1 MFPGRIVTSQVF
13 RELFSWALIIGS
25 NFVKKSISL
34 KTICVREEE
43 ENKERRVSGEKL
55 IVCGE
60 EARVK
65 SPSWCLSFYI

>member
-1 MFPGRIVTSQVF
+1 
-13 RELFSWALIIGS
+13 LIIGS